1 MPPQTP
7 NNEPISLPNVKRLFM
22 LRNITLLALLVAM
35 LAVQTMLGIPLPW
48 AQMSVPLVLL
58 ALINVYTW
66 RKLRLAREISRA
78 EFFTQI
84 IIDTLCLTALLY
96 LTGGSTNP
104 FVVLLMLPLIITAAA
119 LDERYTWTMA
129 ALTVA
134 CYSMLAV
141 LHRPLQLTAHHH
153 DTEFSL
159 HLTGMWIGFVFSAL
173 VVAFFVVRI
182 SSSLRQR
189 DQQLAQ
195 AREQALRDERL
206 VALGTLAA
214 GTAHELGTPL
224 STIAILSKELEHD
237 YQHDATLTEN
247 LRLLRQ
253 QVERCRVTLNTLSA
267 SAGEPRAESGRL
279 QGVDQFLDE
288 VVRQWQGMRPG
299 IHVSYRTEGPR
310 PAPSIIAEHT
320 LSQAIINILNNA
332 ADASPEHVEIHGRWT
347 ASALMLEVSDRG
359 HGLSPEI
366 AAVAGHSF
374 VSTKGSQGLGL
385 GLFIAHAVINRLGG
399 EVRLYNRAG
408 GGVCASLVLPLTAIN
423 ETTNNDV

>member
-1 MPPQTP
+1 MPPHTP
-7 NNEPISLPNVKRLFM
+7 NNQRISLSNVKRLFM
-22 LRNITLLALLVAM
+22 LRNVTLLALLAAM
-35 LAVQTMLGIPLPW
+35 LVVQTMLEIPLPW
-48 AQMSVPLVLL
+48 LLIAFPLLIL
-58 ALINVYTW
+58 ALINLHTW
-66 RKLRLAREISRA
+66 RRLLTAQELSRA

-84 IIDTLCLTALLY
+84 ILDTLCLTALLY
-96 LTGGSTNP
+96 FTGGSTNP

-129 ALTVA
+129 ALTVGS
-134 CYSMLAV
+134 YSLLSMFYW
-141 LHRPLQLTAHHH
+141 PLQFHAHHH
-153 DTEFSL
+153 DAEFSL

-182 SSSLRQR
+182 SGSLRQR
-189 DQQLAQ
+189 DQQLAL

-224 STIAILSKELEHD
+224 STIAILSKELEHE
-237 YQHDATLTEN
+237 YQHDTALTEN

-253 QVERCRVTLNTLSA
+253 QVDRCRVTLNTLSA
-267 SAGEPRAESGRL
+267 SAGELRAESGRL

-288 VVRQWQGMRPG
+288 VVRQWQAMRPG
-299 IHVSYRTEGPR
+299 IGVDYRAEGPR
-310 PAPSIIAEHT
+310 PAPRIIAEHT

-332 ADASPEHVEIHGRWT
+332 ADASPDNVEINGRWT
-347 ASALMLEVSDRG
+347 PVALMLEVSDRG

-399 EVRLYNRAG
+399 EVRLYNREG
-408 GGVCASLVLPLTAIN
+408 GGVCASLILPLTAIN
-423 ETTNNDV
+423 ETTK